1 MKCPTC
7 KKGALHPWDGP
18 LTIVGVNVTVH
29 GEHCDSC
36 DEILF
41 SDAELERQEKKVA
54 AVLVERGVRTAKE
67 FKFVR
72 KVAELKATEV
82 AEMLDVAAE
91 TISRWESGERPIPRM
106 AAFALGELFE
116 HPKLARKKLEALA
129 V

>member
-7 KKGALHPWDGP
+7 KKGDLHPWEGP
-18 LTIVGVNVTVH
+18 LTFVDVTVIAH
-29 GEHCDSC
+29 GEHCHAC
-36 DEILF
+36 EEILF
-41 SDAELERQEKKVA
+41 SDAELQRQEKEAA

-82 AEMLDVAAE
+82 AVMLDVAAE